1 MCLQINMFSAIKLNV
16 SMLCTFCWNNIT
28 CNNHV
33 THNNVVDFT
42 ISADIRLD
50 YVVCSWAYLIPYGVF
65 SPLSDRELSF
75 FCFFGSL
82 RETYA
87 DGGGGIPPLEPT
99 LPFLLS
105 LFSCTNKS
113 FTFSLFFSIESC
125 CMVSPPRISLWW
137 AESNPCLSLYLV
149 FLTIVIELRTT
160 HNSFLGGLLSF
171 VDQTKCS

>member
-99 LPFLLS
+99 PIFVIIILLH
-105 LFSCTNKS
+105 KQIIH
-113 FTFSLFFSIESC
+113 LFFILLHRVMLYGLSSANKF
-125 CMVSPPRISLWW
+125 MMSRVQPLLVTL
-137 AESNPCLSLYLV
+137 PCLSHHCYWV
-149 FLTIVIELRTT
+149 ENDT
-160 HNSFLGGLLSF
+160 
-171 VDQTKCS
+171 

>member
-1 MCLQINMFSAIKLNV
+1 MYPCYVLSVEITSLVIITSHIIMLWILLFLRTSDLIMWYARGRTWYHMVYFLHFQIAS
-16 SMLCTFCWNNIT
+16 
-28 CNNHV
+28 
-33 THNNVVDFT
+33 
-42 ISADIRLD
+42 
-50 YVVCSWAYLIPYGVF
+50 Y
-65 SPLSDRELSF
+65 LSF
-75 FCFFGSL
+75 ASSALYVKHMQTVGAEYL
-82 RETYA
+82 
-87 DGGGGIPPLEPT
+87 PWNP